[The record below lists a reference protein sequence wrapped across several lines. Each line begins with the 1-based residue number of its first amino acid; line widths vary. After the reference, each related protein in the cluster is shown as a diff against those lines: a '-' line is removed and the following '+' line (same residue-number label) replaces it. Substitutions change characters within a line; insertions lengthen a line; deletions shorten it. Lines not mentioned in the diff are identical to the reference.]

1 VTEAAAQAADTFQS
15 ATMGIGTG
23 TCDVN
28 ANHGIQLS
36 DGWYIGTGSTMPSN
50 KEMTIIRF
58 DSLNG
63 EPIGFFISYG
73 IKPTAI
79 DNVEMSTNTR
89 KISSDVP
96 GVACRL
102 MEEEFGVPAMFCM
115 PAAADQIPRE
125 VTTWYEENE
134 QGEAVK
140 VELTV
145 EEGIEIADRLGAE
158 MGNDAIAIAK
168 DIVCTDDT
176 GAISMADTS
185 FTWASKSEDGEVE
198 VAVRGLTIGD
208 SLAFVGFKPEV
219 NAATEQELWE
229 ASPYAHTLLV
239 SFVDGDQKYMPDDEA
254 YDLETWEFKRTG
266 LAKGAAEQ
274 FVTTAAE
281 LLEGIQTGE
290 IKGNTQSGSQ
300 TETGTAQEKKVVQMG
315 GYNWIVIKEEDGKQ
329 LLLSEKILEDR
340 AYHSAG
346 GAVTWETSELRSYL
360 NGEFYD
366 KTFTDAEKARI
377 VETTIENKSNSQYGV
392 AGGNDTTDKVFLLSL
407 SEAENYL
414 GSGIELLRGIE
425 ASTGASNWWHLR
437 SPGEATDVAASVN
450 SIGLIDYHGV
460 AGGVTD
466 PTGGVRPAMWITAQA
481 DQ

>member
-1 VTEAAAQAADTFQS
+1 
-15 ATMGIGTG
+15 
-23 TCDVN
+23 
-28 ANHGIQLS
+28 
-36 DGWYIGTGSTMPSN
+36 
-50 KEMTIIRF
+50 
-58 DSLNG
+58 
-63 EPIGFFISYG
+63 
-73 IKPTAI
+73 
-79 DNVEMSTNTR
+79 
-89 KISSDVP
+89 
-96 GVACRL
+96 
-102 MEEEFGVPAMFCM
+102 
-115 PAAADQIPRE
+115 
-125 VTTWYEENE
+125 
-134 QGEAVK
+134 
-140 VELTV
+140 
-145 EEGIEIADRLGAE
+145 
-158 MGNDAIAIAK
+158 
-168 DIVCTDDT
+168 
-176 GAISMADTS
+176 
-185 FTWASKSEDGEVE
+185 

-219 NAATEQELWE
+219 NAVTEQELWE
-229 ASPYAHTLLV
+229 ASPYEHTLLV

-266 LAKGAAEQ
+266 VAKGAAEQ
-274 FVTTAAE
+274 FVTTASE
-281 LLEGIQTGE
+281 LLEGIQSGE
-290 IKGNTQSGSQ
+290 ITGNTQSGSQ
-300 TETGTAQEKKVVQMG
+300 TETGTAQEKKIVQMG

-425 ASTGASNWWHLR
+425 ADTGAGNWWHLR

-466 PTGGVRPAMWITAQA
+466 PTGGVRPAMWITAEA
-481 DQ
+481 DN